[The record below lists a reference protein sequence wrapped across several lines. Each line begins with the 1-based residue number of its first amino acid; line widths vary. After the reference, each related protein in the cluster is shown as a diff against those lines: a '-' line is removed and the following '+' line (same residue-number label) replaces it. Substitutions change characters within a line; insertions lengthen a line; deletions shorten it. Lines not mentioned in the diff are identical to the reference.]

1 MLTINAETL
10 LHMLSLE
17 QIDELRR
24 HKLESLAAEKAER
37 IARVEELRQQTAEL
51 ESATIAAVQSIDEL
65 VSKSA
70 TAESTAENARLAVT
84 RQIFKQTPIY
94 PVSATGKP
102 LPVNHGR
109 VMEFVRQA
117 RSLRHNAGGRE

>member
-17 QIDELRR
+17 QIDELRKL
-24 HKLESLAAEKAER
+24 KLESLAAEKAER
-37 IARVEELRQQTAEL
+37 IARAEELRQQAAEL
-51 ESATIAAVQSIDEL
+51 ESATVAAVQSIDES

-70 TAESTAENARLAVT
+70 TAETTAENARLAVT

-94 PVSATGKP
+94 PVSTTES
-102 LPVNHGR
+102 HYR
-109 VMEFVRQA
+109 
-117 RSLRHNAGGRE
+117 